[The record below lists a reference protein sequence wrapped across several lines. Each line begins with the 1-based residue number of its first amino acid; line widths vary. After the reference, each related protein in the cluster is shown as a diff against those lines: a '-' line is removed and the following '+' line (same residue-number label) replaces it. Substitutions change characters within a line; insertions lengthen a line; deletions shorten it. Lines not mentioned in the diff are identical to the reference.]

1 MAHPAREAPRVAAL
15 AAHHRGRVAEIL
27 GATGAFTPGEI
38 DVALELFD
46 DAMRSAES
54 YELVGVFD
62 DAGTLAGYACWG
74 PTPGT
79 DRGYDL
85 YWIAVDPA
93 AHGSGWG
100 TALMLAVE
108 EQLRARD
115 ARLLVVETSSRDSY
129 AVTRL
134 FYERRGYVER
144 ARVRGF
150 YAEGDDRVIFTK
162 QLQAGAGEEARHE

>member
-1 MAHPAREAPRVAAL
+1 MLPGRFAPRIAAL
-15 AAHHRGRVAEIL
+15 DAHHRARVAEIL
-27 GATGAFTPGEI
+27 GDTGAFTASEI
-38 DVALELFD
+38 EVALELFD
-46 DAMRSAES
+46 DAMRSTES
-54 YELVGVFD
+54 YELIGAFD
-62 DAGTLAGYACWG
+62 DADSLRGYACWG
-74 PTPGT
+74 PTPAT

-93 AHGSGWG
+93 AHGGGWG
-100 TALMLAVE
+100 STLMRAVE
-108 EQLRARD
+108 DRLRERN
-115 ARLLVVETSSRDSY
+115 ARLLVIETSSRSSY

-162 QLQAGAGEEARHE
+162 LLQAGAGEEARHE

>member
-1 MAHPAREAPRVAAL
+1 MTAL
-15 AAHHRGRVAEIL
+15 DAHHRGRVAEIL
-27 GATGAFTPGEI
+27 GGTGAFTVEEI

-46 DAMRSAES
+46 DAMRSPKS
-54 YELVGVFD
+54 YELIGVFD
-62 DAGTLAGYACWG
+62 DANALRGYACWG

-100 TALMLAVE
+100 STLMHAVE
-108 EQLRARD
+108 DRLRARN
-115 ARLLVVETSSRDSY
+115 ARLLVIETSSRISY
-129 AVTRL
+129 ATTRL

>member
-1 MAHPAREAPRVAAL
+1 VGAL
-15 AAHHRGRVAEIL
+15 GPHHRGRVAEIL
-27 GATGAFTPGEI
+27 DATGAFTASEI

-46 DAMRSAES
+46 SAIRSTES
-54 YELVGVFD
+54 YELIGVFD
-62 DAGTLAGYACWG
+62 GAGALRGYACWG

-93 AHGSGWG
+93 AHGRGWG
-100 TALMLAVE
+100 STLMRAVE
-108 EQLRARD
+108 DRLRERD
-115 ARLLVVETSSRDSY
+115 ARLLVVETSSRSSY
-129 AVTRL
+129 GTTRL

-162 QLQAGAGEEARHE
+162 KLKAGAGEEARHE

>member
-1 MAHPAREAPRVAAL
+1 MDPGRTAPRVAPLGAQ
-15 AAHHRGRVAEIL
+15 HRDRVAEIL
-27 GATGAFTPGEI
+27 GATGAFTASEI

-46 DAMRSAES
+46 DGMESTES
-54 YELVGVFD
+54 YELIGVFD
-62 DAGTLAGYACWG
+62 ETSALRGYACWG

-100 TALMLAVE
+100 STLMRAVE
-108 EQLRARD
+108 DRLRERD
-115 ARLLVVETSSRDSY
+115 ARLLVVETSSRSSY
-129 AVTRL
+129 GATRL
-134 FYERRGYVER
+134 FYERRGYLER

>member
-1 MAHPAREAPRVAAL
+1 VAPL
-15 AAHHRGRVAEIL
+15 SAHHRDRVAGIL
-27 GATGAFTPGEI
+27 RATGAFTASEI

-46 DAMRSAES
+46 DGMRSSES
-54 YELVGVFD
+54 YELIGVFD
-62 DAGTLAGYACWG
+62 DAEALRGYACWG

-100 TALMLAVE
+100 STLMRAVE
-108 EQLRARD
+108 DRLRERHARQ
-115 ARLLVVETSSRDSY
+115 LVVETSSRSSY
-129 AVTRL
+129 GATRL
-134 FYERRGYVER
+134 FYERRGYLER

-162 QLQAGAGEEARHE
+162 QLQSGAGEEARHE

>member
-1 MAHPAREAPRVAAL
+1 VAPL
-15 AAHHRGRVAEIL
+15 GEHHRDRVAEIL
-27 GATGAFTPGEI
+27 GATDAFTASEI
-38 DVALELFD
+38 GVALELFD
-46 DAMRSAES
+46 DAMHGSKS
-54 YELVGVFD
+54 YELIGVFD
-62 DAGTLAGYACWG
+62 EATALRGYACWG

-100 TALMLAVE
+100 STLMREVE
-108 EQLRARD
+108 DRLRERD
-115 ARLLVVETSSRDSY
+115 ARLLVVETSSRSSY
-129 AVTRL
+129 GTTRL
-134 FYERRGYVER
+134 FYVRRGYLER

>member
-1 MAHPAREAPRVAAL
+1 MDSGRAAPHVAAL
-15 AAHHRGRVAEIL
+15 GPHHRGRVAEIL
-27 GATGAFTPGEI
+27 GATGAFTASEI

-46 DAMRSAES
+46 SAMQSAES
-54 YELVGVFD
+54 YELIGVFD
-62 DAGTLAGYACWG
+62 DAGALRGYACWG
-74 PTPGT
+74 STPGT

-100 TALMLAVE
+100 STLMRAVE
-108 EQLRARD
+108 DRLRERD
-115 ARLLVVETSSRDSY
+115 ARLLVVETSSRSSY
-129 AVTRL
+129 GTTRL

>member
-1 MAHPAREAPRVAAL
+1 MIPGRVAPRVAAL
-15 AAHHRGRVAEIL
+15 DAHHRGRVGDIL
-27 GATGAFTPGEI
+27 AATGAFTESEI

-54 YELVGVFD
+54 YELAGVFD
-62 DAGTLAGYACWG
+62 DDGALRGYACWG
-74 PTPGT
+74 PTPAT

-93 AHGSGWG
+93 AHGAGWG
-100 TALMLAVE
+100 STLMRAVE
-108 EQLRARD
+108 DRLRERN
-115 ARLLVVETSSRDSY
+115 ARLLVIETSSRSSY

-162 QLQAGAGEEARHE
+162 QLQAGAEEEARHE

>member
-1 MAHPAREAPRVAAL
+1 MDSGRTAPRVAPLGAQ
-15 AAHHRGRVAEIL
+15 HRDRVAEIL
-27 GATGAFTPGEI
+27 GATGAFTASEI

-46 DAMRSAES
+46 DGMQSTES
-54 YELVGVFD
+54 YELIGVFD
-62 DAGTLAGYACWG
+62 ETSALRGYACWG

-100 TALMLAVE
+100 STLMREVE
-108 EQLRARD
+108 DRLRERD
-115 ARLLVVETSSRDSY
+115 ARLLVVETSSRSSY
-129 AVTRL
+129 GATRL
-134 FYERRGYVER
+134 FYERRGYLER

-162 QLQAGAGEEARHE
+162 RLQAGAGEEARHE